1 MDLSTSRNKLEKIN
15 TNRARSVESDIEQA
29 TGKKRQQGTAT
40 PQEAAQRAA
49 EGRTQ
54 GRKGC
59 KAERINIAFTT
70 ENYEYIREMSQ
81 LMGIS
86 MTKLVNLAIT
96 RYREEHEEGY
106 RELQKIRDKYNLY

>member
-1 MDLSTSRNKLEKIN
+1 
-15 TNRARSVESDIEQA
+15 
-29 TGKKRQQGTAT
+29 
-40 PQEAAQRAA
+40 
-49 EGRTQ
+49 
-54 GRKGC
+54 
-59 KAERINIAFTT
+59 
-70 ENYEYIREMSQ
+70 MSQ